1 MTGGETQKQLFRVR
15 RLFGTAAECQIRL
28 IDVAVMNMMQNIGNL
43 FIVFLSGELRFQRFL
58 KMFAQVI
65 GRPDRKRSMIVNS
78 EFRKRELRFG
88 RVNSQGG
95 IEGGGGFIGDE
106 SGGEEAFRSQTF
118 EFMEQRFHFIR
129 TARPQNPDGIGEE
142 LPPGVFSGRG
152 KQSRSRTAH
161 DRKQI
166 GR

>member
-15 RLFGTAAECQIRL
+15 RLFGTAAECQVRL

-43 FIVFLSGELRFQRFL
+43 FIVFLFGELRLQRFA
-58 KMFAQVI
+58 KEFAQII
-65 GRPDRKRSMIVNS
+65 GSPDRKRGMIVNGK
-78 EFRKRELRFG
+78 FRKRKPGQLF
-88 RVNSQGG
+88 VNSQGG
-95 IEGGGGFIGDE
+95 IECGSGFVGDKPD
-106 SGGEEAFRSQTF
+106 GVKTFRSQTF

-161 DRKQI
+161 D
-166 GR
+166 

>member
-1 MTGGETQKQLFRVR
+1 MTGGETQKQLFRVHG
-15 RLFGTAAECQIRL
+15 LNGSAAECQIRL

-43 FIVFLSGELRFQRFL
+43 FIVFFFGELRFQRFL

-78 EFRKRELRFG
+78 EFRERELRFG

-95 IEGGGGFIGDE
+95 IEGGGGFVGDE

-118 EFMEQRFHFIR
+118 EFMEQRFHFIN
-129 TARPQNPDGIGEE
+129 AVRPQNPDRIGEE
-142 LPPGVFSGRG
+142 LT
-152 KQSRSRTAH
+152 RSLLRARQAAPFR
-161 DRKQI
+161 D
-166 GR
+166 GA